1 MTACYL
7 KRALAVL
14 SATLFLLSSVHAQN
28 ATISLREALK
38 KVTKIYGTQ
47 FVFDPELLNGKTT
60 SFNPKE
66 KPRKELEDVLKE
78 ILYPNNLVFLY
89 VKPNYYTITSKDR
102 VGVVNNQINES
113 VKADNALINPNTEG
127 QNKQISVSGTVF
139 DNKNAPIPRV
149 SVNEKGTSNTTVT
162 DENGNFKITV
172 ANSQS

>member
-66 KPRKELEDVLKE
+66 KPRRELEDVLKD
-78 ILYPNNLVFLY
+78 ILYPNDLVFLY

-102 VGVVNNQINES
+102 VGAVNTQITESSRGNET
-113 VKADNALINPNTEG
+113 ALVNPNTPG
-127 QNKQISVSGTVF
+127 V
-139 DNKNAPIPRV
+139 
-149 SVNEKGTSNTTVT
+149 
-162 DENGNFKITV
+162 
-172 ANSQS
+172 NSQL